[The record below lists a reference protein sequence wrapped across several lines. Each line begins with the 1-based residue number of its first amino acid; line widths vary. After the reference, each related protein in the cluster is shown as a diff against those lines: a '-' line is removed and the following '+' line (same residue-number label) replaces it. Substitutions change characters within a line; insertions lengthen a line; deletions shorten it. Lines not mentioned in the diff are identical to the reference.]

1 MNQTRKQFF
10 SVISVVLSLL
20 MVISVISFPSLNA
33 KADGYAGTLDDFVER
48 CYTVTLGRGSDPD
61 GFADWKGQLLN
72 GKAVGIEVAYGF
84 LFSPEYTKKNKSN
97 EDYVKDLYMLF
108 MGREPDPDGFNDW
121 VGQLNSGKSRLDVFT
136 GFANSQEFYNICESY
151 GITAGRYVKG
161 SDRQSINNVNLF
173 VERLYKICLGRIG
186 DKGGQ
191 NNWVEKLIT
200 KQISG
205 SECARSFIFSKEYVN
220 KNLSDEE
227 FVENLYLAMMGRPSD
242 ADGKANWL
250 KALSEGKTRDEVFAG
265 FANSSE
271 FASLCEQYKIEKGN
285 YVAKD
290 VYKPLRFRLKKETD
304 SNGQYLTYEYKGDS
318 IEEYKALRYS
328 KDGALLGIESQIE
341 KIENGERTI
350 NSGIDPNTGA
360 VSYSQRR
367 EAVWNSDKTK
377 CVTTYYDE
385 LKGGA
390 VTGYLEEFYENGK
403 IVKLRAYDKDHNL
416 GRTAEYTYPEKNRV
430 ISDDYSFTMQA
441 GSIEDE
447 KNYYDENGVLTKT
460 ECKITSLGKDRAI
473 GREYTVVWEYEN
485 GNLIK
490 EYSYEKGEEQNIHM
504 MVSYEYKD
512 GKLYKEYSYRSNS
525 NTEITGWDLYEY
537 NSKGLLV
544 KKARYN
550 AESNDEVYGNIY
562 EYDEY
567 DNKIKESGFTHI
579 IDYTYHD
586 EIEITYW
593 TSWEYEKY

>member
-1 MNQTRKQFF
+1 MKRF
-10 SVISVVLSLL
+10 SKILSLFLSFL
-20 MVISVISFPSLNA
+20 MVLSVISFPTINA
-33 KADGYAGTLDDFVER
+33 NADGSAGTLDDFVER
-48 CYTVTLGRGSDPD
+48 CYTVTLDRPSDPD

-84 LFSPEYTKKNKSN
+84 LFSPEYTRKNKDN
-97 EDYVKDLYMLF
+97 DAYLKDLYMLF
-108 MGREPDPDGFNDW
+108 MGREPDEGGYNDW
-121 VGQLNSGKSRLDVFT
+121 MSKLNSGVSRLEVFA

-242 ADGKANWL
+242 ESGKANWL

-290 VYKPLRFRLKKETD
+290 VYKPLRFRLKKEID

-416 GRTAEYTYPEKNRV
+416 GRTAEYKYPEENRV
-430 ISDDYSFTMQA
+430 ISDDTSFTMDYRQ
-441 GSIEDE
+441 IIDE
-447 KNYYDENGVLTKT
+447 KKYYDKNGVITKV
-460 ECKITSLGKDRAI
+460 ETSVSSSKADGIPK
-473 GREYTVVWEYEN
+473 GGYTVVDDYVD
-485 GNLIK
+485 GNLISTVSINH
-490 EYSYEKGEEQNIHM
+490 ENNDEKRI
-504 MVSYEYKD
+504 SATYEYKD
-512 GKLYKEYSYRSNS
+512 GKLYKDYDYNAIGEMDS
-525 NTEITGWDLYEY
+525 WFLYEY
-537 NSKGLLV
+537 NSKGLLI
-544 KKARYN
+544 KKARYHSYN
-550 AESNDEVYGNIY
+550 NLEAYGYIY

-567 DNKIKESGFTHI
+567 DNKISEKRFTHVVDSRYSEEAV
-579 IDYTYHD
+579 IDSW
-586 EIEITYW
+586 IT
-593 TSWEYEKY
+593 WEYEKY

>member
-1 MNQTRKQFF
+1 MKRF
-10 SVISVVLSLL
+10 SKILSLFLSFL
-20 MVISVISFPSLNA
+20 MVLSVISFPTINA
-33 KADGYAGTLDDFVER
+33 NADGSAGTLDDFVER
-48 CYTVTLGRGSDPD
+48 CYTVTLDRPSDPD

-84 LFSPEYTKKNKSN
+84 LFSPEYTRKNKDN
-97 EDYVKDLYMLF
+97 DAYLKDLYMLF
-108 MGREPDPDGFNDW
+108 MGREPDEGGYNDW
-121 VGQLNSGKSRLDVFT
+121 MSKLNSGVSRLEVFA

-242 ADGKANWL
+242 ESGKANWL

-290 VYKPLRFRLKKETD
+290 VYKPLRFRLKKE
-304 SNGQYLTYEYKGDS
+304 SKSYGGSLVYEYKGDS
-318 IEEYKALRYS
+318 DEEYTAYRYS
-328 KDGALLGIESQIE
+328 QEGTLLGIESQIE
-341 KIENGERTI
+341 KTENGERI
-350 NSGIDPNTGA
+350 VQASFDPNTGA
-360 VSYSQRR
+360 TSYIQKR
-367 EAVWNSDKTK
+367 ESVWNSDKSK

-385 LKGGA
+385 LNGGA

-416 GRTAEYTYPEKNRV
+416 GRTAEYEYPEENRV
-430 ISDDYSFTMQA
+430 ISDDTSFTMDYRQ
-441 GSIEDE
+441 IIDE
-447 KNYYDENGVLTKT
+447 KKYYDKNGVITKV
-460 ECKITSLGKDRAI
+460 ETSVSSSKADGIPK
-473 GREYTVVWEYEN
+473 GGYTVVDDYVD
-485 GNLIK
+485 GNLISTVSINH
-490 EYSYEKGEEQNIHM
+490 ENNDEKRI
-504 MVSYEYKD
+504 SATYEYKD
-512 GKLYKEYSYRSNS
+512 GKLYKDYDYNAIGEMDS
-525 NTEITGWDLYEY
+525 WFLYEY
-537 NSKGLLV
+537 NSKGLLI
-544 KKARYN
+544 KKARYHSYN
-550 AESNDEVYGNIY
+550 NLEAYGYIY

-567 DNKIKESGFTHI
+567 DNKISEKRFTHVVDSRYSEEAV
-579 IDYTYHD
+579 IDSW
-586 EIEITYW
+586 IT
-593 TSWEYEKY
+593 WEYEKY

>member
-1 MNQTRKQFF
+1 
-10 SVISVVLSLL
+10 
-20 MVISVISFPSLNA
+20 
-33 KADGYAGTLDDFVER
+33 
-48 CYTVTLGRGSDPD
+48 
-61 GFADWKGQLLN
+61 
-72 GKAVGIEVAYGF
+72 
-84 LFSPEYTKKNKSN
+84 
-97 EDYVKDLYMLF
+97 
-108 MGREPDPDGFNDW
+108 
-121 VGQLNSGKSRLDVFT
+121 
-136 GFANSQEFYNICESY
+136 
-151 GITAGRYVKG
+151 
-161 SDRQSINNVNLF
+161 
-173 VERLYKICLGRIG
+173 
-186 DKGGQ
+186 
-191 NNWVEKLIT
+191 
-200 KQISG
+200 
-205 SECARSFIFSKEYVN
+205 
-220 KNLSDEE
+220 
-227 FVENLYLAMMGRPSD
+227 
-242 ADGKANWL
+242 
-250 KALSEGKTRDEVFAG
+250 
-265 FANSSE
+265 ANSSE

-290 VYKPLRFRLKKETD
+290 VYKPLRFRLKKEID

-416 GRTAEYTYPEKNRV
+416 GRTAEYEYPEKNRV

-441 GSIEDE
+441 GHIEDE

-460 ECKITSLGKDRAI
+460 ECKITSMGKDRVVNRI
-473 GREYTVVWEYEN
+473 YTVVWEYED

-490 EYSYEKGEEQNIHM
+490 EYSYEEGAEQEIHM

-512 GKLYKEYSYRSNS
+512 GKLYKECDY
-525 NTEITGWDLYEY
+525 NTINEISSWNLYEY

-544 KKARYN
+544 KKAYYN
-550 AESNDEVYGNIY
+550 AESGREVYGDIY

-567 DNKIKESGFTHI
+567 DNKIKDSAFTHI

>member
-1 MNQTRKQFF
+1 MRSMTTNKMRIL
-10 SVISVVLSLL
+10 SVIMSLL
-20 MVISVISFPSLNA
+20 MVISVISFPSLKAN
-33 KADGYAGTLDDFVER
+33 ADGSAGTLDDFVER
-48 CYTVTLGRGSDPD
+48 CYTVTLDRPSDPD

-84 LFSPEYTKKNKSN
+84 LFSPEYTRKNKDN
-97 EDYVKDLYMLF
+97 DAYLKDLYMLF
-108 MGREPDPDGFNDW
+108 MGREPDEGGYNDW
-121 VGQLNSGKSRLDVFT
+121 MSKLNSGVSRLEVFA

-242 ADGKANWL
+242 ESGKANWL

-290 VYKPLRFRLKKETD
+290 VYKPLRFRLKKE
-304 SNGQYLTYEYKGDS
+304 SKSYGGSLVYEYKGDS
-318 IEEYKALRYS
+318 DEEYTAYRYS
-328 KDGALLGIESQIE
+328 QEGTLLGIESQIE
-341 KIENGERTI
+341 KTENGERI
-350 NSGIDPNTGA
+350 VQASFDPNTGA
-360 VSYSQRR
+360 TSYIQKR
-367 EAVWNSDKTK
+367 ESVWNSDKSK

-385 LKGGA
+385 LNGGA

-416 GRTAEYTYPEKNRV
+416 GRTAEYEYPEKNRV

-441 GSIEDE
+441 GHIEDE

-460 ECKITSLGKDRAI
+460 ECKITSMGKDRVVNRI
-473 GREYTVVWEYEN
+473 YTVVWEYED

-490 EYSYEKGEEQNIHM
+490 EYSYEEGAEQEIHM

-512 GKLYKEYSYRSNS
+512 GKLYKECDY
-525 NTEITGWDLYEY
+525 NTINEISSWNLYEY

-544 KKARYN
+544 KKAYYN
-550 AESNDEVYGNIY
+550 AESGSEVYGDIY

-567 DNKIKESGFTHI
+567 DNKIKDSAFTHI